1 MIVKLLNKEN
11 LNLVNAI
18 IKWKENIDKDF
29 LGYDP
34 CPICYYVIETAS
46 CKFPKD
52 KCKTCEKKFH
62 SACISKW
69 FKTSGHSDCPMCK
82 SNFF

>member
-29 LGYDP
+29 MGYEP
-34 CPICYYVIETAS
+34 CPICYYVIDS
-46 CKFPKD
+46 R
-52 KCKTCEKKFH
+52 
-62 SACISKW
+62 
-69 FKTSGHSDCPMCK
+69 TS
-82 SNFF
+82 